1 MTMVVTFA
9 FMGPFQIR
17 SGKACGFL
25 TNVYA
30 VLNQRVAFYEE
41 VCRIAIA
48 LKPSGN

>member
-1 MTMVVTFA
+1 MVVTFA
-9 FMGPFQIR
+9 FMGLFQIR
-17 SGKACGFL
+17 SGKAYGFL

-30 VLNQRVAFYEE
+30 VLNRRLAFYEE